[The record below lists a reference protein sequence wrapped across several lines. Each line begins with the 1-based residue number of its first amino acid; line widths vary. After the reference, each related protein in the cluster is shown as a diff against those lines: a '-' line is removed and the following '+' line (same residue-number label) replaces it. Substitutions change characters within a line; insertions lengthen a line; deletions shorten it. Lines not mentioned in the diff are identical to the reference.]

1 MFVWSTSFMST
12 KQTAMQANPLHEK
25 DAALDARVDGIYR
38 VLKGKID
45 IDNLIPTC
53 IEVAQEIENIGELKG
68 REKLDVLQKVLRQAL
83 KESEKSAEEKEQILH
98 TIETVV
104 PMVVQAAVLASK
116 HPIAGQVHAACV
128 GCWTKVKK
136 S

>member
-1 MFVWSTSFMST
+1 MST

-25 DAALDARVDGIYR
+25 DAAMDAQVDGIYR
-38 VLKGKID
+38 VLKGKLNL
-45 IDNLIPTC
+45 DNLIPSC
-53 IEVAQEIENIGELKG
+53 IEVAQEIENLGELKG
-68 REKLDVLQKVLRQAL
+68 KEKLALLQKVLRQAV

-104 PMVVQAAVLASK
+104 PMAMEAAILASK
-116 HPIAGQVHAACV
+116 HPVAAQVQAACV
-128 GCWTKVKK
+128 GCWTKIKT

>member
-1 MFVWSTSFMST
+1 M
-12 KQTAMQANPLHEK
+12 QTNPLREK
-25 DAALDARVDGIYR
+25 DTEMDARVDAIYS
-38 VLKGKID
+38 VVKGKLNV
-45 IDNLIPTC
+45 DNLIPTC
-53 IEVAQEIENIGELKG
+53 IEVAQEIENVSGLTG
-68 REKLDVLQKVLRQAL
+68 RVKLDLLQKILRQAV

-116 HPIAGQVHAACV
+116 HPIAGQVQTACI
-128 GCWTKVKK
+128 GCWTKVKT